1 MLVQTYSYYL
11 YWHRDDGFEKFPKLE
26 LRRRYVVYTRVC
38 HQRTQVQ
45 TSLKMVKKT
54 SFIWKLARALVR
66 PEGITSSVLKVIF
79 CFYPDL
85 VVPRFEVYFHE
96 DALEI
101 PRLQECLNKHQVK
114 MLIKLTKLLSV
125 QDNYLKKLQ
134 EPLL

>member
-26 LRRRYVVYTRVC
+26 LRGRYVVYTRVC

-66 PEGITSSVLKVIF
+66 PEGITSSVLKVVFATSFVFIRIWW
-79 CFYPDL
+79 YPDL
-85 VVPRFEVYFHE
+85 RSTFMKT
-96 DALEI
+96 L
-101 PRLQECLNKHQVK
+101 
-114 MLIKLTKLLSV
+114 
-125 QDNYLKKLQ
+125 
-134 EPLL
+134 